1 MKDLLFYAVPAM
13 GIFGLLYTMLK
24 FNWVSKQPAGND
36 RMKEIST
43 YISEGA
49 MAFLKAE
56 WKILGYFVVIVALL
70 LGFMAT
76 KNEDSHWTIAVAF
89 VIGAVFSATAG
100 YIGMKVAT
108 KANVRTAE
116 AAKTSLSK
124 ALNVSFTG
132 GSVMGLGVSG
142 LAVLGL
148 GGLYLILKQYF
159 YVTGDPKEMLRTIEV
174 LTGFSLGAESI
185 ALFARVGGGIYTKAA
200 DVGADLVG
208 KLEAGQQFA
217 PYPMAGILLNTFFSQ
232 GLLQAANSI
241 AANGGVLTKVSVPPK
256 IFAFAAALA
265 AFINFLIGLIP
276 LAVVV
281 YISGQTLSLTFPLVL
296 IIGLFMAFF
305 TAGIG
310 LTLSV
315 IFIRFEESVRGS
327 DAFVLQSHSAPVNK
341 QIMEQLIM
349 VDALKRASAKRI
361 TVILPFYGYARQ
373 DKKHRGR
380 EPISARLMADLFKTA
395 GADRLMCVDLHTSQ
409 IQGFFDGPVDHL
421 FALPLLT
428 NYVGSKVDRKNL
440 VIVSPDS
447 GRVRVA
453 ERWSELLGGC
463 SIAFIHKTRDPKV
476 PNEATVGKVVGDV
489 KGMTCVVIDD
499 MIDTAGTV
507 TKAVD
512 ALIEEG
518 AKDVIIAATHAVLS
532 GPAVDRLKKS
542 RVSEVVVTNTL
553 PISEENRFDNLTV
566 LSIAPLLARA
576 IKEVFEDGSVTSLF
590 DGHS

>member
-1 MKDLLFYAVPAM
+1 M
-13 GIFGLLYTMLK
+13 
-24 FNWVSKQPAGND
+24 N
-36 RMKEIST
+36 EIRLS
-43 YISEGA
+43 SEKR
-49 MAFLKAE
+49 LR
-56 WKILGYFVVIVALL
+56 L
-70 LGFMAT
+70 
-76 KNEDSHWTIAVAF
+76 
-89 VIGAVFSATAG
+89 
-100 YIGMKVAT
+100 
-108 KANVRTAE
+108 
-116 AAKTSLSK
+116 
-124 ALNVSFTG
+124 FTG
-132 GSVMGLGVSG
+132 RAYPELADEVAAELGIPITPTS
-142 LAVLGL
+142 A
-148 GGLYLILKQYF
+148 YDF
-159 YVTGDPKEMLRTIEV
+159 
-174 LTGFSLGAESI
+174 
-185 ALFARVGGGIYTKAA
+185 
-200 DVGADLVG
+200 
-208 KLEAGQQFA
+208 
-217 PYPMAGILLNTFFSQ
+217 
-232 GLLQAANSI
+232 
-241 AANGGVLTKVSVPPK
+241 ANGE
-256 IFAFAAALA
+256 IF
-265 AFINFLIGLIP
+265 
-276 LAVVV
+276 V
-281 YISGQTLSLTFPLVL
+281 
-296 IIGLFMAFF
+296 
-305 TAGIG
+305 
-310 LTLSV
+310 
-315 IFIRFEESVRGS
+315 RFEESVRGS

-361 TVILPFYGYARQ
+361 TVVLPFYGYARQ

-453 ERWSELLGGC
+453 ERWSEMLGGT
-463 SIAFIHKTRDPKV
+463 SIAFIHKTRDPRV
-476 PNEATVGKVVGDV
+476 PNESTAGKVVGDV

-499 MIDTAGTV
+499 MIDTAGTI

-512 ALIEEG
+512 ALIEAG

-532 GPAVDRLKKS
+532 GPAIDRLKKS

-553 PISEENRFDNLTV
+553 PIPEESRFDNLTV